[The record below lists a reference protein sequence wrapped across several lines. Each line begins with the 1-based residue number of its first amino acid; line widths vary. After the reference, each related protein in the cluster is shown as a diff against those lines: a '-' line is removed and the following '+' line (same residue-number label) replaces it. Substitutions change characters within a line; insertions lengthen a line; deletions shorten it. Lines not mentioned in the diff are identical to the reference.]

1 MHYIA
6 GRKGESEMAQVK
18 TVSGKK
24 ETWKEKF
31 ERTSREVVKRR
42 WLFCLLV
49 PEIMFVAVFKYMP
62 MYGLKIAFQDYNRY
76 DPSKSQWVGYLLG
89 YPLRYHHDIT

>member
-24 ETWKEKF
+24 ETWKEKCA
-31 ERTSREVVKRR
+31 RTAREVVKRR
-42 WLFCLLV
+42 WLFFLLI
-49 PEIMFVAVFKYMP
+49 P
-62 MYGLKIAFQDYNRY
+62 
-76 DPSKSQWVGYLLG
+76 
-89 YPLRYHHDIT
+89 

>member
-1 MHYIA
+1 MHCIA

-24 ETWKEKF
+24 ETCA
-31 ERTSREVVKRR
+31 RTAREVVKRC
-42 WLFCLLV
+42 WLFFPLI
-49 PEIMFVAVFKYMP
+49 PGIIFFAVFKYIP
-62 MYGLKIAFQDYNRY
+62 MYGLKIAFQDYNQY

>member
-6 GRKGESEMAQVK
+6 GRKGESEMAQVRQFQAK
-18 TVSGKK
+18 R
-24 ETWKEKF
+24 TWKEKC
-31 ERTSREVVKRR
+31 ERTAREVVKRR
-42 WLFCLLV
+42 WLFFLLI
-49 PEIMFVAVFKYMP
+49 PEIIFFAVFKYIP

>member
-1 MHYIA
+1 
-6 GRKGESEMAQVK
+6 MAQVK
-18 TVSGKK
+18 TDSGKK
-24 ETWKEKF
+24 ETWKEKC
-31 ERTSREVVKRR
+31 ERTAREVVKRR
-42 WLFCLLV
+42 WLFFLLI
-49 PEIMFVAVFKYMP
+49 PEIIFFAVFKYIP